1 MKFKKILLGI
11 TGALAFTFALTACGD
26 DSTNKDST
34 PAPSSSTDTGS
45 DTGGDSAPTTVT
57 NYLTFMNDNKLRV
70 DIMNNDLGVTFNYG
84 NEAIQSTRETTLS
97 ADTKLSFS
105 GEFAVEKVNFVI
117 VSDTSTGGIVSVH
130 AGLDSSYVSEFL
142 SRYSMSGKTKVYI
155 AVSSGDINWTKGL
168 NTKMDTQIGV
178 YTPKA

>member
-34 PAPSSSTDTGS
+34 PAPAPSTDTDPDS
-45 DTGGDSAPTTVT
+45 GGDSSPATFT

-70 DIMNNDLGVTFNYG
+70 DIMNDDLGVTFNYG
-84 NEAIQSTRETTLS
+84 NEAIQSTKETTLS

-105 GEFAVEKVNFVI
+105 GEFAVEKVNFVV
-117 VSDTSTGGIVSVH
+117 VSDTSTGGSVNVSKGV
-130 AGLDSSYVSEFL
+130 DSSRVGDFL
-142 SRYSMSGKTKVYI
+142 SRYPMTGKKIYI
-155 AVSSGDINWTKGL
+155 AISSGDLNWTKGL
-168 NTKMDTQIGV
+168 NTKMDTEIGT
-178 YTPKA
+178 YTSKA

>member
-34 PAPSSSTDTGS
+34 PAPAPSTDTGS
-45 DTGGDSAPTTVT
+45 DSGGDSTPATFI

-84 NEAIQSTRETTLS
+84 NEAIQSTKETTLS

-105 GEFAVEKVNFVI
+105 GEFAVEKVNFVV
-117 VSDTSTGGIVSVH
+117 VSDTSTGGSVRVSIGV
-130 AGLDSSYVSEFL
+130 DSSRVGDFL
-142 SRYSMSGKTKVYI
+142 SKYPMTGKKIYI
-155 AVSSGDINWTKGL
+155 AISSGEVNWTKGL
-168 NTKMDTQIGV
+168 NTKMDTEIGT
-178 YTPKA
+178 YLPKA

>member
-11 TGALAFTFALTACGD
+11 TGVLAFAFVLTSCGD

-34 PAPSSSTDTGS
+34 PAPAPSTDTGS
-45 DTGGDSAPTTVT
+45 DGDSTPSTIT

-70 DIMNNDLGVTFNYG
+70 DIMNNDLGVNFNYG
-84 NEAIQSTRETTLS
+84 NEAIQSTKETTLS
-97 ADTKLSFS
+97 ANTKLSFS
-105 GEFAVEKVNFVI
+105 GEFTVDKVNFVI
-117 VSDTSTGGIVSVH
+117 VSDTSTGGSVSVH

-142 SRYSMSGKTKVYI
+142 SGYSMNGKTKVYI

-168 NTKMDTQIGV
+168 NSKMDTQIGT
-178 YTPKA
+178 YTRKA

>member
-34 PAPSSSTDTGS
+34 PAPAPSTDTGS
-45 DTGGDSAPTTVT
+45 DSGGDSAPATFT

-105 GEFAVEKVNFVI
+105 GEFAVEKVNFVV
-117 VSDTSTGGIVSVH
+117 VSDTSTGGSVSVSK
-130 AGLDSSYVSEFL
+130 GVDSSRVGDFL
-142 SRYSMSGKTKVYI
+142 SRYPMTGKKIYI
-155 AVSSGDINWTKGL
+155 AISSGEVNWTKGL
-168 NTKMDTQIGV
+168 NTKMDTEIGT
-178 YTPKA
+178 YLPKA

>member
-34 PAPSSSTDTGS
+34 PAPAPSTDTDPDS
-45 DTGGDSAPTTVT
+45 GGDSSPATFT

-70 DIMNNDLGVTFNYG
+70 DIMNDDLGVTFNYG
-84 NEAIQSTRETTLS
+84 NEAIQSTKETTLS

-105 GEFAVEKVNFVI
+105 GEFAVEKVNFVV
-117 VSDTSTGGIVSVH
+117 VSDTSTGGSVNVSKGV
-130 AGLDSSYVSEFL
+130 DSSRVGDFL
-142 SRYSMSGKTKVYI
+142 SRYPMTGKKIYI
-155 AVSSGDINWTKGL
+155 AISSGDLNWTKGL
-168 NTKMDTQIGV
+168 NTKMDTASSI
-178 YTPKA
+178 

>member
-34 PAPSSSTDTGS
+34 PAPAPSTDTGS
-45 DTGGDSAPTTVT
+45 DTGGDSTPATFT

-84 NEAIQSTRETTLS
+84 NEAIQSTKETTLS

-105 GEFAVEKVNFVI
+105 GEFAVEKVNFVV
-117 VSDTSTGGIVSVH
+117 VSDTSTGGSVRVSIGV
-130 AGLDSSYVSEFL
+130 DSSRVGDFL
-142 SRYSMSGKTKVYI
+142 SKYPMTGKKIYI
-155 AVSSGDINWTKGL
+155 AISSGEVNWTKGL

>member
-34 PAPSSSTDTGS
+34 PAPSTDTGS
-45 DTGGDSAPTTVT
+45 DTGGDSAPATIT

-84 NEAIQSTRETTLS
+84 NEAIQSTKETTLS

-105 GEFAVEKVNFVI
+105 GEFAVEKVNFLI
-117 VSDTSTGGIVSVH
+117 VSDKSTGGVISVH

-142 SRYSMSGKTKVYI
+142 SRYSMTGKKVYI
-155 AVSSGDINWTKGL
+155 AISSGEVNWTKGL
-168 NTKMDTQIGV
+168 NSKMDTEIGV
-178 YTPKA
+178 YTRKA